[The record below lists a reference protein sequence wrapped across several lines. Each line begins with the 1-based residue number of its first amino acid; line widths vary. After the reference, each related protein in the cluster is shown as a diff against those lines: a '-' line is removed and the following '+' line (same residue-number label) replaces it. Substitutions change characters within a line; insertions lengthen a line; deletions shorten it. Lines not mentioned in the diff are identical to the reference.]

1 MLSNARV
8 LVPAA
13 ICVAA
18 RSRTCATVAQPAGA
32 AGRVGG
38 EEGRGKDCDE
48 DADAAAGPGG
58 AVTGEA
64 GCRLGC

>member
-1 MLSNARV
+1 MLSNGRV

-13 ICVAA
+13 IFVAA
-18 RSRTCATVAQPAGA
+18 RSRTCATVEQLAGA

-38 EEGRGKDCDE
+38 EEGTGEDCDE
-48 DADAAAGPGG
+48 DADAAAGPGE